1 MYVYKTTDSA
11 VLPFYDISS
20 FQKKITWFLTL
31 FNLINNHTFYSINKP
46 NYARSGQFK
55 KQTNICIIKK
65 EVMLVELYVFST
77 FNTYSIYAKMTLYST
92 YIF

>member
-1 MYVYKTTDSA
+1 MYTKQ
-11 VLPFYDISS
+11 LILLFCLFMI
-20 FQKKITWFLTL
+20 FHHFKKKITL

-46 NYARSGQFK
+46 KYARSGQFK

-65 EVMLVELYVFST
+65 EVMLIELYVFST